1 MDSQVIPKTFFMR
14 QLITNLLTLCFAAS
28 VAHALDLTPRRG
40 VRQGNEGPP
49 IPVIKFSDGQDH
61 IEYQPPAGWQ
71 AGGGG
76 HSVTFFTPDPMSWM
90 RLVAVDRG
98 RASQREA
105 TPPAKEDLQAW
116 AAQFV
121 PSGAQRVEFVR
132 MIPSPFTVG
141 THATTEFIFT
151 CVWNGFRVSLS
162 VTVIDFSS
170 KERLVM
176 LVAAEPGNFAQ
187 VRQQAV
193 ASMYS
198 WSRE

>member
-1 MDSQVIPKTFFMR
+1 MR
-14 QLITNLLTLCFAAS
+14 KFLSSLLTLCCAAS
-28 VAHALDLTPRRG
+28 VAQALDLTPRRDF
-40 VRQGNEGPP
+40 RQGNEGPP

-61 IEYQPPAGWQ
+61 IDYQPPAGWQ

-90 RLVAVDRG
+90 RLAVADRG
-98 RASQREA
+98 HAGKRETA
-105 TPPAKEDLQAW
+105 AVAKEDLQAW

-121 PSGAQRVEFVR
+121 PSGAERVEFVR

-141 THATTEFIFT
+141 THATTEFMFT
-151 CVWNGFRVSLS
+151 CVLNGFRVSLS
-162 VTVIDFSS
+162 ITVTDYSS

-187 VRQQAV
+187 IRQQAI

-198 WSRE
+198 WSREQ